1 MANLC
6 LLNETGREGKP
17 SLAKGLDKTL
27 INRGEAVRLDHNLP
41 SWVHFFITM

>member
-6 LLNETGREGKP
+6 LLNESGTVGKP

-27 INRGEAVRLDHNLP
+27 INRGEVVRPDHNLP
-41 SWVHFFITM
+41 SWANFFIAM